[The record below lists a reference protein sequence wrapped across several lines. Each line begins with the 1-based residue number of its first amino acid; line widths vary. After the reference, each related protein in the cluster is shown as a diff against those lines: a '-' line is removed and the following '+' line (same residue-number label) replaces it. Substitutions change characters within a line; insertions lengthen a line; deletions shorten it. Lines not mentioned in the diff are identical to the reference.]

1 MPWPSQTSVRPPF
14 LGDSCVKTVALS
26 ACQPCQKS
34 WPECDSS
41 ASQSIYVSGSPLRIC
56 PASAELFFQLSI
68 PSPLCFTSGE
78 QIPFIL
84 SLIFPDAP
92 ALPALLT
99 PDIRIEL
106 IGRLRLSRIGSTEVA
121 TRERVIG
128 TADIQ
133 SISEPTEGI
142 AYLRGTIQAGKAGRG
157 SSWKVFGMADIQVSW
172 DEWSLLEQ
180 SG

>member
-1 MPWPSQTSVRPPF
+1 
-14 LGDSCVKTVALS
+14 
-26 ACQPCQKS
+26 
-34 WPECDSS
+34 
-41 ASQSIYVSGSPLRIC
+41 
-56 PASAELFFQLSI
+56 
-68 PSPLCFTSGE
+68 
-78 QIPFIL
+78 L

-157 SSWKVFGMADIQVSW
+157 SSWKVFGMADIQFVIRTIIQPPKTISCHLPSW
-172 DEWSLLEQ
+172 RNEIEVQLVTDLWGTSERELIATGGIPTPALALANAGPRVTSYSL
-180 SG
+180 